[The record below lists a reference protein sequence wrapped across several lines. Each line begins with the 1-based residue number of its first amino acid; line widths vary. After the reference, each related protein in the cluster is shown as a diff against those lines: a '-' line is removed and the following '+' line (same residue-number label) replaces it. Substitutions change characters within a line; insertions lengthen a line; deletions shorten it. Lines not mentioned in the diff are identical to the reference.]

1 MSLLEIL
8 EFPDPRLR
16 KKAQPVEQVDAEL
29 QQTIDNMFETMYAA
43 SGIGLAATKVNV
55 HKRVIVIDI
64 ADEDEAGNPL
74 VFINP
79 EITVLDPE
87 PHRHEEGC
95 LSVPG
100 YYEFVER
107 PRKVLVKALDKQGE
121 AFELEA
127 EGLLAVCVQHE
138 IDHLNGKLFVDYL
151 SVLKRQRIKSKLE
164 KEQKQKVSA

>member
-16 KKAQPVEQVDAEL
+16 KKALPVNKVDAAIK
-29 QQTIDNMFETMYAA
+29 QTIDNMFETMYSA
-43 SGIGLAATKVNV
+43 SGIGLAATQVNIQ
-55 HKRVIVIDI
+55 KRLLIIDI
-64 ADEDEAGNPL
+64 ADEEEDPNPL

-79 EITVLDPE
+79 EITVIDPE
-87 PHRHEEGC
+87 PYRHEEGC

-107 PRKVLVKALDKQGE
+107 PTKVLVKALNREGDPIE
-121 AFELEA
+121 MEA
-127 EGLLAVCVQHE
+127 EGLLAVCIQHE

-164 KEQKQKVSA
+164 KEHKQKASA